1 MLENLEQHARKG
13 HCKIQRVKA
22 DLSTEDVDLL
32 TKYLADEQKWSHYY
46 LTKALNK
53 AGITISETVIRRH
66 RAKECA
72 CWRT

>member
-1 MLENLEQHARKG
+1 MLENLDQLAWKG
-13 HCKIQRVKA
+13 RCKIQRIGA
-22 DLSTEDVDLL
+22 TLSTEDKTLL
-32 TKYLADEQKWSHYY
+32 MDYLGDEQTWSHYY

-53 AGITISETVIRRH
+53 AGIIISETVIRRH

>member
-1 MLENLEQHARKG
+1 MLENLDQHIQRA
-13 HCKIQRVKA
+13 HCKIQRINA
-22 DLSTEDVDLL
+22 ELTAEDVALL
-32 TKYLADEQKWSHYY
+32 TQYLGDEDKWSHYH

-53 AGITISETVIRRH
+53 AGITLSETVIRRH